1 VPGASPG
8 AGSNVQG
15 GSAATP
21 SLTVRE
27 SVEISAT
34 NLVESHAHDDKLPE
48 LIVTPVNE
56 ESIIAKVEKAIEDAE
71 NLVASLERGMWVQ
84 FEKRDGSQQRV
95 RLAWVSPMRSLFI
108 FTSSQK
114 EKSFSVA
121 VDELE
126 RNFREARAQIVSV
139 DNVVDKALLDALNKP
154 PAEENTPALAI

>member
-1 VPGASPG
+1 M
-8 AGSNVQG
+8 
-15 GSAATP
+15 P
-21 SLTVRE
+21 SIGLAETALT
-27 SVEISAT
+27 S
-34 NLVESHAHDDKLPE
+34 
-48 LIVTPVNE
+48 VNE

-71 NLVASLERGMWVQ
+71 SLVASLERGMWVQ
-84 FEKRDGSQQRV
+84 FEKRDGSHQKV

-154 PAEENTPALAI
+154 VAAVSEPEIVTAS